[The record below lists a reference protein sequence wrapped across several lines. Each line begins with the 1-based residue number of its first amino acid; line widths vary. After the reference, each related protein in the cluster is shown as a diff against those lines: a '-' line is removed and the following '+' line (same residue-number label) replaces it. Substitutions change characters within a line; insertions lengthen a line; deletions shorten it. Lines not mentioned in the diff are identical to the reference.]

1 MSENASFDLPG
12 DMALLRETARRF
24 MRQEIVPEED
34 KLPHD
39 ANELPPEV
47 LKPLQ
52 AKARALGLWQVESPA
67 EWGGAGL
74 SLLGQAVV
82 AEEASQCRMGAYIP
96 ACHVFG
102 WDPPNAIF
110 LGRRDQIEK
119 YAVPTLDAGE
129 KTFVAISEPS
139 GGSDPGRAIQ
149 MRAEKRGDRYVLNGT
164 KIWISGV
171 GQSSWG
177 LVFARTGPSRGR
189 DGITA
194 FIVEKAF
201 KGFSYKPIP
210 VIRSYY
216 PYEINLV
223 DCEVPEENRLGNEG
237 EGFKLAE
244 TWLVHARIP
253 YAAAVLGIAG
263 AALRLAID
271 WTRQRQAFGSAL
283 ADKQAIQWM
292 VADSEIEIRAARLLV
307 HQAAAR
313 ADEGR
318 DIKVDAS
325 VAKVYATEV
334 AGRVVDRCI
343 QMFGGLGVAK
353 ELPLERWYRE
363 LRIKRIGEGPSEVHR
378 MVIARD
384 LLGSQRPRAGAE
396 PASGSVVGLRHAG

>member
-1 MSENASFDLPG
+1 MVMLQ
-12 DMALLRETARRF
+12 ETARRF
-24 MRQEIVPEED
+24 MRQEVKPEED

-39 ANELPPEV
+39 ATELPADV

-74 SLLGQAVV
+74 NLLGQSVV
-82 AEEASQCRMGAYIP
+82 AEEASQCKMGAYIP
-96 ACHVFG
+96 ACHAFG

-110 LGRRDQIEK
+110 LGRKDQIEK

-129 KTFVAISEPS
+129 KTFVANSEPS
-139 GGSDPGRAIQ
+139 GGTDPGRAIQ
-149 MRAEKRGDRYVLNGT
+149 MRAEKKSDRYVLNGT

-194 FIVEKAF
+194 FIVEKKF
-201 KGFSYKPIP
+201 KGFNYRPIP
-210 VIRSYY
+210 VIRSYS
-216 PYEINLV
+216 PYELTLV
-223 DCEVPEENRLGNEG
+223 DCEVPEENRLGNEN

-253 YAAAVLGIAG
+253 YAAAVIGLGK
-263 AALRLAID
+263 AALQLAID
-271 WTRQRQAFGSAL
+271 WVRQRHSFGSAL

-292 VADSEIEIRAARLLV
+292 VADSEIELRAARLLV

-313 ADEGR
+313 ADQGL
-318 DIKVDAS
+318 DIKIDAS
-325 VAKVYATEV
+325 VAKVYATEI
-334 AGRVVDRCI
+334 AGKVVDRCI

-353 ELPLERWYRE
+353 EMPLERWYRE

-384 LLGSQRPRAGAE
+384 LLGSQRSRRAA
-396 PASGSVVGLRHAG
+396 

>member
-1 MSENASFDLPG
+1 MTTASWDLPE
-12 DMALLRETARRF
+12 DMVMLRETARRF
-24 MRQEIVPEED
+24 MRQEIQPAED

-39 ANELPPEV
+39 ATELPAGV
-47 LKPLQ
+47 LKPIQ
-52 AKARALGLWQVESPA
+52 AKARGLGLWQVESPA

-74 SLLGQAVV
+74 SLLGQSVV
-82 AEEASQCRMGAYIP
+82 AEESSQCKMGAYIP
-96 ACHVFG
+96 ACHAFG

-110 LGRRDQIEK
+110 LGRKDQIEK

-149 MRAEKRGDRYVLNGT
+149 TRAEKKGDRYILNGT

-177 LVFARTGPSRGR
+177 LVFARTGPSKGR

-194 FIVEKAF
+194 FIVEKKF
-201 KGFSYKPIP
+201 KGLSYRPVP
-210 VIRSYY
+210 VIRSYS
-216 PYEINLV
+216 PYELTFV

-253 YAAAVLGIAG
+253 YAAAVIGLGQ

-271 WTRQRQAFGSAL
+271 WARERHLFGSAL

-292 VADSEIEIRAARLLV
+292 VADSEIELRAARLLV

-313 ADEGR
+313 ADQGL

-325 VAKVYATEV
+325 VAKVYATEI
-334 AGRVVDRCI
+334 AGKVVDRCI
-343 QMFGGLGVAK
+343 QIFGGLGVAK
-353 ELPLERWYRE
+353 EMPLERWYRE

-384 LLGSQRPRAGAE
+384 LLGSQRSRRAA
-396 PASGSVVGLRHAG
+396 

>member
-1 MSENASFDLPG
+1 MTSNGWDLPE
-12 DMALLRETARRF
+12 DMVMLQETARRF
-24 MRQEIVPEED
+24 MRQEVKPAED

-39 ANELPPEV
+39 ATELPGNV

-74 SLLGQAVV
+74 SLLGQSVV
-82 AEEASQCRMGAYIP
+82 AEESSQCKMGAYIP
-96 ACHVFG
+96 ACHAFG

-110 LGRRDQIEK
+110 LGRKDQIEK

-149 MRAEKRGDRYVLNGT
+149 TRAEKKGDRYILNGT
-164 KIWISGV
+164 KVWISGV

-177 LVFARTGPSRGR
+177 LVFARTGPSKGR

-194 FIVEKAF
+194 FIVEKKF
-201 KGFSYKPIP
+201 KGFAYKPIP
-210 VIRSYY
+210 VIRSYS
-216 PYEINLV
+216 PYEISLT

-253 YAAAVLGIAG
+253 YAAAVIGLGK
-263 AALRLAID
+263 AALQLAID
-271 WTRQRQAFGSAL
+271 WVRQRHSFGSAL

-292 VADSEIEIRAARLLV
+292 VADSEIELRAARLLV

-313 ADEGR
+313 ADQGL

-325 VAKVYATEV
+325 VAKVYATEI

-343 QMFGGLGVAK
+343 QMFGGLGVAR
-353 ELPLERWYRE
+353 EMPLERWYRE

-384 LLGSQRPRAGAE
+384 LLGGQRSRTVTA
-396 PASGSVVGLRHAG
+396 

>member
-1 MSENASFDLPG
+1 MTTPLCDLPE
-12 DMALLRETARRF
+12 DMSLLRETARRF
-24 MRQEIVPEED
+24 MRHEVRPEED

-39 ANELPPEV
+39 ATELPADV
-47 LKPLQ
+47 LKRLQ
-52 AKARALGLWQVESPA
+52 AKARALGIWQVESPV

-82 AEEASQCRMGAYIP
+82 AEQASQCKMGAYIP
-96 ACHVFG
+96 ACHAFG
-102 WDPPNAIF
+102 WDPPIAIF
-110 LGRRDQIEK
+110 EGRKDQIEK
-119 YAVPTLDAGE
+119 YAVPTLDSGE

-149 MRAEKRGDRYVLNGT
+149 MRAERKGDRYVLNGT
-164 KIWISGV
+164 KLWISGV
-171 GQSSWG
+171 GQSTWG
-177 LVFARTGPSRGR
+177 LVFARTGPGRSRAS
-189 DGITA
+189 ITA
-194 FIVEKAF
+194 FIVEKKF

-210 VIRSYY
+210 VIRSYA
-216 PYEINLV
+216 PYELTLV
-223 DCEVPEENRLGNEG
+223 DCEVPVENRLGEEG

-253 YAAAVLGIAG
+253 YAAAVIGIG
-263 AALRLAID
+263 EAALRLAVD
-271 WTRQRQAFGSAL
+271 WVRERHAFGSAL

-292 VADSEIEIRAARLLV
+292 VADSEIELRAGRLLV

-313 ADEGR
+313 ADIGL

-325 VAKVYATEV
+325 VAKVYATEI
-334 AGRVVDRCI
+334 AGKVVDRCI

-353 ELPLERWYRE
+353 EMPLERWYRE

-384 LLGSQRPRAGAE
+384 ILGSQRSRAVA
-396 PASGSVVGLRHAG
+396 